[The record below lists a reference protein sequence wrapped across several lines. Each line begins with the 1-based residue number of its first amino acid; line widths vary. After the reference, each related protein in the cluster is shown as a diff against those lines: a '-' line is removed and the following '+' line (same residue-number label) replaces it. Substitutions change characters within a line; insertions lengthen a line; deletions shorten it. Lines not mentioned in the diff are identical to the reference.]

1 MRSEL
6 TKVSD
11 LAQSL
16 PPDELAVLLG
26 ELETVRLIAHGRMNS
41 PAVAAKPD
49 ERIGVKEA
57 AARMGISASYLYRNA
72 DKYKFTRREGKKVLI
87 DRAGL
92 DAYLKKSK

>member
-6 TKVSD
+6 TRVLD

-41 PAVAAKPD
+41 SAVATRPD
-49 ERIGVKEA
+49 ERIEVKEA
-57 AARMGISASYLYRNA
+57 ARRMGVSASYLYRHA
-72 DKYKFTRREGKKVLI
+72 SKFPFTRRMGRKVLI

-92 DAYLKKSK
+92 DAYLKKSR